1 MANPNFDVNFNP
13 EISHMSDF
21 RFGLPVSEPG
31 KGASISDPS
40 LRPVQGRRPR
50 RSSLGDIL
58 LSLVIL
64 AAAVLGCFGMN
75 TEMIVQRFPQVAV
88 ALHLATPEKPA
99 AVASGGDAQIKVW
112 ADLKTALYY
121 CPGSALYG
129 RTKSG
134 HFMSQAEAQSANF
147 EPAMRRTCT
156 VAAGVPAAQTRLA
169 RR

>member
-1 MANPNFDVNFNP
+1 MAKPNFNETPNP
-13 EISHMSDF
+13 ESSGFSDF
-21 RFGLPVSEPG
+21 TFGLPASE
-31 KGASISDPS
+31 
-40 LRPVQGRRPR
+40 PVQGESSSDGSPRRVQERRPG
-50 RSSLGDIL
+50 RSSLSDVF

-75 TEMIVQRFPQVAV
+75 SEMIVQRFPRVAA
-88 ALHLATPEKPA
+88 ALHLGTPEKPA
-99 AVASGGDAQIKVW
+99 PVATGDDAHIRVW
-112 ADLKTALYY
+112 ADRKTALYY

-147 EPAMRRTCT
+147 EPAARRACT
-156 VAAGVPAAQTRLA
+156 VAAGVAASPARLA